1 MTKAA
6 TRSATLRRIH
16 AIGLA
21 LISASLAAILLS
33 SETLTAQW
41 LDYPTPGVPR
51 LADGSPN
58 LTAPAPRTADGM
70 PDLSGIWRPERN
82 QKCPPDGCPD
92 NQMSEQFLD
101 LGWGLPGG
109 LPYQPWAAAL
119 VKARTD
125 QSGKDDPTSQCFPGG
140 IVRLHTYPSF
150 SKFLQTANLLVIL
163 TEREVTYRQIFLDG
177 RPLPTSPLP
186 TWKGYSV
193 GRWDKDAL
201 VVTSRGFR
209 GEGIWLDRKGSPL
222 TEAATITER
231 FTRLNI
237 GRMDIEVT
245 VDDPKAYRAPFTVTL
260 RQFLALDTEL
270 LDFVCLE
277 NHADAAGLLMQ

>member
-1 MTKAA
+1 MHSTARAA
-6 TRSATLRRIH
+6 AHRRIRTVR
-16 AIGLA
+16 LA
-21 LISASLAAILLS
+21 LAGATQVAILLAS
-33 SETLTAQW
+33 VSLAAQW
-41 LDYPTPGVPR
+41 LDYPTPGVPKN
-51 LADGSPN
+51 ADGSPN
-58 LTAPAPRTADGM
+58 LNAPTPRTADGT

-125 QSGKDDPTSQCFPGG
+125 QNGTDDPTSHCFPGG

-150 SKFLQTANLLVIL
+150 SKILHASNVLVIL
-163 TEREVTYRQIFLDG
+163 TEREVTYRQIFMDG
-177 RPLPTSPLP
+177 RPLPANPLP

-193 GRWDKDAL
+193 GHWDTDTL
-201 VVTSRGFR
+201 VVESKGFR
-209 GEGIWLDRKGSPL
+209 SEGIWLDRKGSPL
-222 TEAATITER
+222 TDAATITER
-231 FTRLNI
+231 FRRLNV
-237 GRMDIEVT
+237 GRMDVQVT

-260 RQFLALDTEL
+260 REFLALDTEL
-270 LDFVCLE
+270 LDYVCLE
-277 NHADAAGLLMQ
+277 NHADASSLLGK